1 MLMILLRHD
10 MYLTHSILIFFK
22 ALSTFSAALSS
33 GQLAPLMQQFKLS
46 TSATEAASKGGKV

>member
-1 MLMILLRHD
+1 MILLRHD